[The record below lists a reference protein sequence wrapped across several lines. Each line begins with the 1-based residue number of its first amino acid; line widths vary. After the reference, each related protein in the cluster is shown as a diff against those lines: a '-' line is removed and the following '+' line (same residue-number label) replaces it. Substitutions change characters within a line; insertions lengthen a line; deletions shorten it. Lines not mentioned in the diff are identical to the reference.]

1 MVNRDIWSYGR
12 FLAGDEEN
20 QRLRPPPIECGSD
33 PPVENGVPMQVFTF
47 FCVEPDGSVP
57 RFDVAPYADDQAARR
72 RAFELIDMH
81 HRCDLIEVWRGSTR
95 VFDVPA
101 QRVAAA

>member
-1 MVNRDIWSYGR
+1 
-12 FLAGDEEN
+12 
-20 QRLRPPPIECGSD
+20 
-33 PPVENGVPMQVFTF
+33 MQVFTF

-57 RFDVAPYADDQAARR
+57 RFDVSPCLDDDAARR

-81 HRCDLIEVWRGSTR
+81 HRCDLIEVWRGATR

-101 QRVAAA
+101 QRRAAAA

>member
-1 MVNRDIWSYGR
+1 
-12 FLAGDEEN
+12 
-20 QRLRPPPIECGSD
+20 
-33 PPVENGVPMQVFTF
+33 MQVFTF
-47 FCVEPDGSVP
+47 FCVEADGSVP
-57 RFDVAPYADDQAARR
+57 RFDVAPYADESAARR

-95 VFDVPA
+95 LFDVQA